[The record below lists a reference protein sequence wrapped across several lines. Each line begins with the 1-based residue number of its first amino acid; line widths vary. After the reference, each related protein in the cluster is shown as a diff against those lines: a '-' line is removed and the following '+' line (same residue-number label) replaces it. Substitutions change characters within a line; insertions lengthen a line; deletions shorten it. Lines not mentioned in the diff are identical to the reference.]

1 MIIIILTLRFAKNLT
16 VTSNLPLNANSV
28 YFGNVEGLFTV
39 QYRVRDISNNI
50 STLVTRTVNVISN
63 ATSIEDAINANNI
76 LSIYPNPNNGMVK
89 MKMYETTLNDV
100 TVKIYN
106 TIGGLAKT
114 ITIKNNDLT
123 EKQIDLSSFASGV
136 YLIQIE
142 SENKVYTHKIS
153 VIK

>member
-1 MIIIILTLRFAKNLT
+1 
-16 VTSNLPLNANSV
+16 
-28 YFGNVEGLFTV
+28 
-39 QYRVRDISNNI
+39 VRDISNNI
-50 STLVTRTVNVISN
+50 SALVTRTVNVIPN
-63 ATSIEDAINANNI
+63 ATAIEDAINANNI

-142 SENKVYTHKIS
+142 SADKVYTHKIS

>member
-1 MIIIILTLRFAKNLT
+1 MINP
-16 VTSNLPLNANSV
+16 SN
-28 YFGNVEGLFTV
+28 
-39 QYRVRDISNNI
+39 SNDNYTNYSNI
-50 STLVTRTVNVISN
+50 MKLKYCK
-63 ATSIEDAINANNI
+63 NNI

-106 TIGGLAKT
+106 AIGGLAKT

-142 SENKVYTHKIS
+142 AADKVYTHKIS